1 MKLILAT
8 LIMALVFVALACQKK
23 EATDTRTAA
32 DSSAV
37 DARPGMLAVPPADSL
52 ALAPGPWHWIGTQ
65 TAVEWMACPDPSR
78 YKIEFVPDSLVT
90 AQIDCNRG
98 SGPYH
103 LDGKSIHI
111 GPLATTRMGCPE
123 GSLDSKFAQQL
134 DAARIW
140 FMHGDTLMFD
150 LFADSGTMRF
160 VR

>member
-1 MKLILAT
+1 MKLLIALLVMTLAFAG
-8 LIMALVFVALACQKK
+8 MACQKK
-23 EATDTRTAA
+23 EATETRPAP
-32 DSSAV
+32 DSTVV
-37 DARPGMLAVPPADSL
+37 DARPGMLAMPPGDSV

-65 TAVEWMACPDPSR
+65 TAVEWIACPDPSR
-78 YKIEFVPDSLVT
+78 YKIEFVPDSLVA

-103 LDGKSIHI
+103 LNGKSIRI
-111 GPLATTRMGCPE
+111 GPLATTRMMCPE
-123 GSLDSKFAQQL
+123 GSLDTKFAQQL

-140 FMHGDTLMFD
+140 FMHGDSLMFD